1 MLGKALARGREP
13 HASSLG
19 LDQLRAGFVC
29 QGGDLLR
36 HARCGDR
43 QDVAGVVTAAS
54 EPSTWPSRQLSPE
67 IQVQFTKRWLRNDP
81 EHVVHRR
88 SVQRNCSTVR
98 PSDGRTCNGRHSSA
112 IGSDRAENPIA
123 LG

>member
-1 MLGKALARGREP
+1 MSISAKFPLLSSFHLSVPTGGQDRADMLGKALARGREP

-67 IQVQFTKRWLRNDP
+67 IQAQFTKRWLRNDP
-81 EHVVHRR
+81 EHVVHPDPCRG
-88 SVQRNCSTVR
+88 TAR
-98 PSDGRTCNGRHSSA
+98 P
-112 IGSDRAENPIA
+112 
-123 LG
+123 